1 MIAVIVTMVVTAV
14 TVSGDSSDGGASVI
28 GRGVLGG
35 SGLVA
40 GAGLGYSGG

>member
-1 MIAVIVTMVVTAV
+1 MIAVTMVVTAV
-14 TVSGDSSDGGASVI
+14 TVSGGGASVI